1 MRRGV
6 LYGNSAFI
14 KKNLK
19 YKPSFKIMSKLVRL
33 EWAGNGRRCERRP
46 LANLKVDSYNADY

>member
-1 MRRGV
+1 MFPSWDGKANREFCTEIIY
-6 LYGNSAFI
+6 LE

-33 EWAGNGRRCERRP
+33 GMGWQWP
-46 LANLKVDSYNADY
+46 SL